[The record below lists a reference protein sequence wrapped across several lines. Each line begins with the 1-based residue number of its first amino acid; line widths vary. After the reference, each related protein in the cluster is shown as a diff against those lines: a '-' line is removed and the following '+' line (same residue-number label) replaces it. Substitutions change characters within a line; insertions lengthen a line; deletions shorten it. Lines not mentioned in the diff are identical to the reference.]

1 MKTKHVFLAQD
12 VDVAARAVNALRS
25 AGIADE
31 DIALIARSD
40 LEMQVIPEEFR
51 ESRTDFMPAALK
63 GALGGG
69 ATGLVAGLVAVAIP
83 PLGVTLA
90 GVAAITAVGAAAGTW
105 SAALMGSALPDPVR
119 QKFEDEV
126 KAGRVLV
133 VVDASDEEHAKLEP
147 LLAQAGTRR
156 MAFEESSQMT

>member
-12 VDVAARAVNALRS
+12 VDVAANAVGSLRG
-25 AGIADE
+25 AGIADD

-90 GVAAITAVGAAAGTW
+90 GAAAITAVGAAAGTW
-105 SAALMGSALPDPVR
+105 SAA
-119 QKFEDEV
+119 
-126 KAGRVLV
+126 
-133 VVDASDEEHAKLEP
+133 
-147 LLAQAGTRR
+147 RR
-156 MAFEESSQMT
+156 

>member
-12 VDVAARAVNALRS
+12 VDVAASAVGALRDF
-25 AGIADE
+25 GTADD
-31 DIALIARSD
+31 DISLIARSD
-40 LEMQVIPEEFR
+40 LEMKVIPEKFH
-51 ESRTDFMPAALK
+51 ESRSDFMPAAVK
-63 GALGGG
+63 GAVGGG

-90 GVAAITAVGAAAGTW
+90 GAAAIAAVGAAAGTW

-133 VVDASDEEHAKLEP
+133 VVDATEDEHQKIGKLMND
-147 LLAQAGTRR
+147 AGLRR
-156 MAFEESSQMT
+156 LDFEEMSQMT

>member
-12 VDVAARAVNALRS
+12 VDMAASAVQSLRRI
-25 AGIADE
+25 GIADD
-31 DIALIARSD
+31 DISLIARSD
-40 LEMQVIPEEFR
+40 LEMQAIPEKFH
-51 ESRTDFMPAALK
+51 ESRSDFMPAAVK
-63 GALGGG
+63 GAVGGG

-90 GVAAITAVGAAAGTW
+90 GAGAIAAVGAAAGTW

-133 VVDASDEEHAKLEP
+133 VVDATDEEHAKLQRP
-147 LLAQAGTRR
+147 LQEAGARR
-156 MAFEESSQMT
+156 LEFEESSQMT